1 MKEQI
6 EMTPTT
12 SETPSFAVPRDADE
26 SEARRMGLAQFLR
39 ARREQLRPQDVG
51 LPTSSR
57 RRTPGLRREEVAVL
71 ANVGV
76 TWYTWLEQGRDIGV
90 SSVVVDAIGQAL
102 KLEDGDLEHLYEL
115 AGKQQPVRRSAAAE
129 IRAAMDR
136 MLAGFTQSPAYA
148 VDRYWNVV
156 ATNPISEYVFGIR
169 VGSNCLEEFFT
180 KAEVAAHYPHR
191 ELAGRMMAAQF
202 RRQAAMY
209 AGDATFDI
217 LADKIAGVSPEF
229 KQYWDSHVVGV
240 EPHVD
245 VVFDHNQLGRLT
257 LESVVLNPIGGD
269 DLRVLLYLPK
279 PGSGTAEALARAS

>member
-1 MKEQI
+1 MAS
-6 EMTPTT
+6 TT
-12 SETPSFAVPRDADE
+12 LSPIADIPSFAVPRDVDE
-26 SEARRMGLAQFLR
+26 SEARRQSLARFLR

-51 LPTSSR
+51 LPNSSR

-90 SSVVVDAIGQAL
+90 SSNVVDAIGQAL
-102 KLEDGDLEHLYEL
+102 RLEGGDLEYLYEL

-129 IRAAMDR
+129 IRAIMDR
-136 MLAGFTQSPAYA
+136 ILAGFTRSPAYA

-156 ATNPISEYVFGIR
+156 ATNPISEYVFGIG

-180 KAEVAAHYPHR
+180 KPDVAAHYPHR

-202 RRQAAMY
+202 HRQAAMY
-209 AGDATFDI
+209 AGDATFTM
-217 LADKIAGVSPEF
+217 LADKIGSVSAEF
-229 KQYWDSHVVGV
+229 KDYWDSYVVGV

-245 VVFDHNQLGRLT
+245 IVFDHSQMGRLT
-257 LESVVLNPIGGD
+257 LESVVLNPVGGD
-269 DLRVLLYLPK
+269 DLRVFLYLPK